1 MIYDLVIH
9 HSVWKSPKNVSFCN
23 ISIVGPLNIGS
34 KLFLHH
40 LCEFYERQN
49 ASFLMTKRWGRK
61 WLLSFRKKGLRC
73 RFSYS
78 IKSSFPPD
86 RPPSSFLAFATAA
99 VTVVKGFNQKKG
111 FWNWH
116 AKMHSVQFLLAAAER
131 KHWYWYSSTLSS
143 MVRMKIPSLS
153 GM

>member
-1 MIYDLVIH
+1 MRLFRRFSNNMDFDTFLVVH
-9 HSVWKSPKNVSFCN
+9 QWTSA
-23 ISIVGPLNIGS
+23 L
-34 KLFLHH
+34 
-40 LCEFYERQN
+40 YERQN

-143 MVRMKIPSLS
+143 MVRMKIPYLACVTGFMPSLICIEN
-153 GM
+153 